1 MRVLHITHQGAEIR
15 LTGQT
20 LTVFHEGRRLLQAR
34 LPLLRTIVL
43 HGAVHVSPA
52 AWARILAEG
61 IDCVYLTQR
70 GRFRGRLETLS
81 STAAQLR
88 VLQAQRA
95 AHPASRLAAARAIA
109 RNSII
114 SRWRIL
120 RAFRARAAR
129 PLSWLLTRCQEAA
142 TLAELQGLEGYATR
156 LYFHS
161 LRTGLPA
168 ALARWTRQRRP
179 PPDGLNALLSYG
191 YAILQSR
198 VHAAVAVVGM
208 DPFLGFLH
216 ELGRPRPAFVL
227 DMMEEFRAPVVDFT
241 CWRLISTW
249 GPDGW
254 WEPTPQGA
262 RLSEEARRQL
272 ITRIEERLA
281 AATLHAPTNTRVTL
295 ERAIEL
301 QTRAFAAG
309 LRGDW
314 RRYQPLKPVPGRE
327 V

>member
-1 MRVLHITHQGAEIR
+1 MRVLHITHQGAEVR
-15 LTGQT
+15 LSGQT
-20 LTVFHEGRRLLQAR
+20 LGVWHEGKRLLQAR
-34 LPLLRTIVL
+34 LPLLRSIVL
-43 HGAVHVSPA
+43 HGAVHASPA

-61 IDCVYLTQR
+61 IDCVYLTQG
-70 GRFRGRLETLS
+70 GRFHGRLETLS

-95 AHPASRLAAARAIA
+95 AHPASRLTAARAVV
-109 RNSII
+109 RNAIL

-120 RAFRARAAR
+120 RAFHAQPAR
-129 PLSWLLTRCQEAA
+129 PLDWLLAGHQEAGN
-142 TLAELQGLEGYATR
+142 LAELQGLEGYATR

-161 LRTGLPA
+161 LRTVLPT
-168 ALARWTRQRRP
+168 ALARWRRQRRP

-208 DPFLGFLH
+208 DPFIGFLH

-241 CWRLISTW
+241 CFRLISAW

-254 WEPTPQGA
+254 WEATPGGA
-262 RLSEEARRQL
+262 RLSDDARRQL

-281 AATLHAPTNTRVTL
+281 ATTVHAGTNTRVTL

-301 QTRAFAAG
+301 QVRAFASG

-314 RRYQPLKPVPGRE
+314 SRYRPLKGAPA
-327 V
+327 